1 MRLSLGPL
9 LYYWSLEDT
18 LAFYEAAANWPV
30 DIVYLG
36 ETVCSRRSLLR
47 LPDWLGLAERLSD
60 AGKAV
65 VLSTQTLVESE
76 SDLKTLRKLIGDG
89 RFLVE
94 ANEWGAV
101 RLLAEAGAPFV
112 AGATLN
118 AYNPETLALLAE
130 TGARRWVPPVE
141 MPKTML
147 AAMPIPA
154 GLETEVFA
162 YGRLPL
168 AFSAR
173 CFTARHY
180 NLQKDDCRFRCL
192 DHPDGLV
199 LNTREG
205 QAFLAINGIQT
216 QSAQV
221 LSLAHRLAELA
232 RPGWI
237 SCGSRPNTGTW
248 SGSSP
253 CSAPCWTAPWPR
265 QRPPPGWTASCLA
278 PPATAIGWGRPAWP
292 TDRPRCPRSR
302 HHEASRLSQA
312 AGPAYRRPARLPA
325 LARLRRRL
333 QPGRLAGPARPG
345 LGPGAGP
352 APVRAGAGPGAPAP
366 FFSCATTASTPS
378 TQARRR

>member
-1 MRLSLGPL
+1 MRLSLGPN

-18 LAFYEAAANWPV
+18 LAFYEAAATWPV

-76 SDLKTLRKLIGDG
+76 SDLKMLRKLIGDG

-221 LSLAHRLAELA
+221 LSLAHRLAEL
-232 RPGWI
+232 RE
-237 SCGSRPNTGTW
+237 TGVDILRL
-248 SGSSP
+248 SP
-253 CSAPCWTAPWPR
+253 QHRHMGRVVALFRALLD
-265 QRPPPGWTASCLA
+265 GALA
-278 PPATAIGWGRPAWP
+278 PAEAPAGL
-292 TDRPRCPRSR
+292 DR
-302 HHEASRLSQA
+302 LM
-312 AGPAYRRPARLPA
+312 
-325 LARLRRRL
+325 
-333 QPGRLAGPARPG
+333 
-345 LGPGAGP
+345 
-352 APVRAGAGPGAPAP
+352 PGAPCDGYWLGEAGMAYRP
-366 FFSCATTASTPS
+366 TALPLESIP
-378 TQARRR
+378 